1 MTQQLEE
8 TERGIQNMLNA
19 IQAGIFSTST
29 KQRLDILEVTKE
41 QLEVSILREQI
52 EKPNITREQILFWL
66 HRFRKTDIND
76 TEQRQ
81 RLIDVF
87 INAVYVYDDKII
99 LTFNYKDSTKTIS
112 LDDIK
117 SSDLGGES
125 PPK

>member
-1 MTQQLEE
+1 MQQLEE